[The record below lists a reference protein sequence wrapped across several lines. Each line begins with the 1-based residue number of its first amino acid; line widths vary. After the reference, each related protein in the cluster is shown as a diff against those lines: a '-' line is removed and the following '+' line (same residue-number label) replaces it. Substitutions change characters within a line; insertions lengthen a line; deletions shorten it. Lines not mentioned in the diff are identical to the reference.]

1 MLCFIEAT
9 ICYQFIS
16 GFYTFMIKQGGI
28 IIYQF
33 SSFVILG
40 VQRGV
45 KMLFYVDTFIR
56 DVVVG
61 MVDIIGHGD
70 QAG

>member
-1 MLCFIEAT
+1 
-9 ICYQFIS
+9 
-16 GFYTFMIKQGGI
+16 MIKQGGI